1 MLKKHYENIT
11 VITTILVCSLRN
23 CSCMKMEYKNKN
35 FPPLKNDRL
44 LKAAT
49 GKEVDKVPVWVMRQ
63 AGRYLPEFQA
73 VRAKHDFFTVCRTPE
88 LACEVTLQPLR
99 RYNHLDASIIF
110 SDILVIP
117 QALGM
122 TVEMHPG
129 VGPVFPNPL
138 QDVSEIDGLKEEG
151 AVSRLTYVGD
161 AITLTRH
168 KIDGK
173 VPLIGFTGAPFTL
186 MGYMIEGGGSKTMSK
201 TKEWLQKYPKDVHR
215 LLSLLTRVIIDY
227 LVMQVE
233 SGAQLLQVFESS
245 ADHLTREQFSE
256 FSAPYL
262 KDIRTG
268 VQKKLQEKTLDQVP
282 MTVFA
287 KGGGHSLDIQA
298 LMGYETIGLDWT
310 VDPIEARKIVGDN
323 ITLQGNLD
331 PQDLYKTPEEIKK
344 LTIEMVKKFGK
355 HRYIANLG
363 HGITPQTPLES
374 MTAFTEAVHEAV

>member
-1 MLKKHYENIT
+1 
-11 VITTILVCSLRN
+11 
-23 CSCMKMEYKNKN
+23 MEYTNKN
-35 FPPLKNDRL
+35 FPALKNDRL
-44 LKAAT
+44 LKAAC

-73 VRAKHDFFTVCRTPE
+73 VRAQHDFFTVCRTPE

-99 RYNHLDASIIF
+99 RYEHLDASIIF

-129 VGPVFPNPL
+129 VGPVFPEPL
-138 QDVSEIDGLKEEG
+138 KDVSEIDNLKEEG

-168 KIDGK
+168 KIEGK

-201 TKEWLQKYPKDVHR
+201 TKEWLEKYPKDVHR
-215 LLSLLTRVIIDY
+215 LLGLLTRVIIDY

-245 ADHLTREQFSE
+245 ADHLTREQFIE
-256 FSAPYL
+256 FSVPYL
-262 KDIRTG
+262 KDIRSG
-268 VQKKLQEKTLDQVP
+268 VKTKLQEKQLDQVP
-282 MTVFA
+282 MTIFA
-287 KGGGHSLDIQA
+287 KGGGHSLDVQA
-298 LMGYETIGLDWT
+298 EMGYETIGLDWT
-310 VDPIEARKIVGDN
+310 VDPVEARKIVGNN

-344 LTIEMVKKFGK
+344 LTIKMTQKFGK
-355 HRYIANLG
+355 QRYIANLG

-374 MTAFTEAVHEAV
+374 MTVFTESVHEAV

>member
-1 MLKKHYENIT
+1 MQFT
-11 VITTILVCSLRN
+11 
-23 CSCMKMEYKNKN
+23 NKN
-35 FPPLKNDRL
+35 FPELKNDRL
-44 LKAAT
+44 LRAAL

-63 AGRYLPEFQA
+63 AGRYLPEFQE

-99 RYNHLDASIIF
+99 RYEHLDASIIF

-129 VGPVFPNPL
+129 VGPVFPKPL
-138 QDVSEIDGLKEEG
+138 QNPSEINQLQKEG
-151 AVSRLTYVGD
+151 AVSRLLYVGD

-168 KIDGK
+168 KIEGK

-201 TKEWLQKYPKDVHR
+201 TKEWLENNTKDVHR
-215 LLSLLTRVIIDY
+215 LLKLLTDVIIDY

-245 ADHLTREQFSE
+245 ADHLTREQFQE
-256 FSAPYL
+256 FAVPYL
-262 KDIRTG
+262 KDIRKE
-268 VQKKLQEKTLDQVP
+268 VKAKIDEKKLDQVP
-282 MTVFA
+282 MTIFA
-287 KGGGHSLDIQA
+287 KGAGHSLNLQA
-298 LMGYETIGLDWT
+298 ELGYETIGLDWT
-310 VDPIEARKIVGDN
+310 VDPIEARKIVGEN

-331 PQDLYKTPEEIKK
+331 PQDLYKTPEEIIK
-344 LTIEMVKKFGK
+344 LTVEMVKKFGK
-355 HRYIANLG
+355 YRYIANLG

-374 MTAFTEAVHEAV
+374 MTAFTEAVHEL

>member
-1 MLKKHYENIT
+1 
-11 VITTILVCSLRN
+11 
-23 CSCMKMEYKNKN
+23 MESSKTD
-35 FPPLKNDRL
+35 FPVLKNDRL
-44 LKAAT
+44 LRAAL

-63 AGRYLPEFQA
+63 AGRYLPEFQE

-99 RYNHLDASIIF
+99 RYDHLDASIIF

-129 VGPVFPNPL
+129 VGPVFPKPL
-138 QDVSEIDGLKEEG
+138 QDPSEIDSLQEKG
-151 AVSRLTYVGD
+151 AVARLEYVGA

-168 KIDGK
+168 RINGK

-201 TKEWLQKYPKDVHR
+201 TKEWLQKHSTDVHKLLR
-215 LLSLLTRVIIDY
+215 LLTNVIIDY
-227 LVMQVE
+227 LVMQVV

-245 ADHLTREQFSE
+245 ADHLTREQFIE
-256 FSAPYL
+256 ISAPYL
-262 KDIRTG
+262 KDIRDG
-268 VQKKLQEKTLDQVP
+268 VRRKLTEKSLEQVP
-282 MTVFA
+282 MTIFA
-287 KGGGHSLDIQA
+287 KGAGYSLDIQA
-298 LMGYETIGLDWT
+298 QMGYETIGLDWT
-310 VDPIEARKIVGDN
+310 VDPVEARKIVGDN

-331 PQDLYKTPEEIKK
+331 PQDLYKKPEDIKAM
-344 LTIEMVKKFGK
+344 TIDMVRKFGK

-374 MTAFTEAVHEAV
+374 MTAFTEGVHEAF

>member
-1 MLKKHYENIT
+1 MDLQYI
-11 VITTILVCSLRN
+11 
-23 CSCMKMEYKNKN
+23 NKN
-35 FPPLKNDRL
+35 FPELKNDRL
-44 LKAAT
+44 LRAAY

-63 AGRYLPEFQA
+63 AGRYLPEFQE

-99 RYNHLDASIIF
+99 RYEHLDASIIF

-138 QDVSEIDGLKEEG
+138 QDPEEIDNLVKEG
-151 AVSRLTYVGD
+151 AVSRLSYVGN

-168 KIDGK
+168 KIEGK

-186 MGYMIEGGGSKTMSK
+186 MGYMIEGGGSKTMAK
-201 TKEWLQKYPKDVHR
+201 TKGWLENNTKDVHKLLR
-215 LLSLLTRVIIDY
+215 LLSDVIIDY

-245 ADHLTREQFSE
+245 ADHLTRQQFQE
-256 FSAPYL
+256 FAVPYL
-262 KDIRTG
+262 KDIRSG
-268 VQKKLQEKTLDQVP
+268 VKEKLEELKLEKIP
-282 MTVFA
+282 MTLFA
-287 KGGGHSLDIQA
+287 KGAGHSLDIQA
-298 LMGYETIGLDWT
+298 KLGYEVIGLDWT
-310 VDPIEARKIVGDN
+310 VDPTEARKIVGEN

-331 PQDLYKTPEEIKK
+331 PQDLYKTPEEIRN
-344 LTIEMVKKFGK
+344 LTLEMVKKFGK

-374 MTAFTEAVHEAV
+374 MTAFTEAVHVL